1 MQKTIPAD
9 SGTKDFLDGKLTRKG
24 LLIHLSQSRTEVTN
38 SIKALDRRIKRASQK
53 EVDKP
58 LNQAYVTFHAHAAKH
73 MAIKKHKVT
82 LWRVL
87 KPDPGTLLKV
97 RTQTYIVCRFDI
109 ASIFC

>member
-24 LLIHLSQSRTEVTN
+24 LLIHLAQSRAEVT
-38 SIKALDRRIKRASQK
+38 KAIRAIDRRIKRASQK

-58 LNQAYVTFHAHAAKH
+58 LNQAYVTFHAHTAKH

-82 LWRVL
+82 LL
-87 KPDPGTLLKV
+87 NMMKPNPGTILKV
-97 RTQTYIVCRFDI
+97 
-109 ASIFC
+109 